1 MPTPQRTAVLLLAQ
15 HAAAGLAAGAGASA
29 APEAGDEAAAAAA
42 AAAGLAGAVLALARA
57 PAGPREP
64 ALAEL
69 LGALSA
75 ALGPREGASAGA
87 VLLEALDALGPQ
99 GSPDALVSFYQSL
112 PGELLEPPG
121 PEAEDPEAET
131 VPPDAP
137 SPARA
142 PPSSALGLFV
152 RECCVAFDLL
162 SFEGVGRLWEALR
175 RYRQS
180 PEESPFPARPLRPAL
195 PHSYHRFLAMEGRGS
210 GLLLL
215 DSEEEGAAA
224 PLVELPLPDHPR
236 AHLLQFR
243 AHQRRRN
250 YSQALAALH
259 AHYDSTGGREASLR
273 PAPSALGH
281 FHFAALAQC
290 TALAEQGRR
299 GPALRALEETIRVAQ
314 QAGDSTC
321 LTHALAQL
329 CRLTLEPRETYSEE
343 RLSPHAAGA
352 GGGAAART
360 SSGLLGFPLGLS
372 ILERRQNALRLLRRC
387 LQRSRELKLPHL
399 EAFACL
405 ALAQFHMLHSSR
417 PLDGRADGPGRRG
430 EPPRQSPLLGVP
442 EACEHVTLLRREAAL
457 AAALAMGE
465 DLPGGGSGSAMGPET
480 STSSTPAAAA
490 AGGDDGRGSGRT
502 VGGQTQSLKAG
513 IGSASAALEGCAS
526 SAHLLRS
533 SYEDLTGRP
542 SAARSLFEAHAT
554 AFGLAGGGDL
564 AADRTVASVG
574 TALLAEALGTVPPG
588 SYLSPHRGPYNSR
601 ARAGELASRH
611 RALCLGGDFRGA
623 RHLAAQMEALYAR
636 PASGGVAAA
645 TRAEAALLGA
655 AVQLGLGRAAE
666 AATEA
671 AGLFAHFHSAGLQ
684 LEALRGLLLVATARR
699 EGGHPEA
706 AVPYALSALT
716 QSRAK
721 GFRALEA
728 ECHVFLSEL
737 WLGLDPA
744 CAPLA
749 RGHLAQCLRPVLS
762 DAHAELRARA
772 QMAAARAALWEARAS
787 GGLGKSSE
795 EALSMLEGAAQVWE
809 AMQAPRKAAEA
820 HRLRALVYHE
830 VGDTMQRD
838 AAASRFRHLTVQP
851 NPMAAR

>member
-1 MPTPQRTAVLLLAQ
+1 MLLLAR
-15 HAAAGLAAGAGASA
+15 HAAAGLAAGAGDGAA
-29 APEAGDEAAAAAA
+29 APGAGDGAA

-64 ALAEL
+64 ALAEI

-75 ALGPREGASAGA
+75 ALGPREGAGAGA

-121 PEAEDPEAET
+121 PEAEAAPS
-131 VPPDAP
+131 DAP

-195 PHSYHRFLAMEGRGS
+195 PHSYHRFLAVEGRGS

-215 DSEEEGAAA
+215 DSEEGAAA

-243 AHQRRRN
+243 AHQRHRN
-250 YSQALAALH
+250 YCQALAALH

-329 CRLTLEPRETYSEE
+329 CRLALEPRETYSEE

-352 GGGAAART
+352 GGGTAART

-417 PLDGRADGPGRRG
+417 PLDGRAAGPGRRG
-430 EPPRQSPLLGVP
+430 EPPRPSPLLGVP

-457 AAALAMGE
+457 AAALAKGE
-465 DLPGGGSGSAMGPET
+465 DLPGGGADPAMGPEA
-480 STSSTPAAAA
+480 STSSTPAA
-490 AGGDDGRGSGRT
+490 AGGDDGRGSGRA
-502 VGGQTQSLKAG
+502 VGGQAQSLKAG

-533 SYEDLTGRP
+533 SFEDLTGRP

-554 AFGLAGGGDL
+554 AFGLAEGGDVT
-564 AADRTVASVG
+564 ADRTAASVG
-574 TALLAEALGTVPPG
+574 AALLAEALGTAPPG
-588 SYLSPHRGPYNSR
+588 RYLSPHRGPYNSR

-623 RHLAAQMEALYAR
+623 RHLAAQMEALYAG

-655 AVQLGLGRAAE
+655 AVQVGLGRAAE
-666 AATEA
+666 AATDA

-684 LEALRGLLLVATARR
+684 LEALRGLLLVAVARR

-744 CAPLA
+744 CVPLA
-749 RGHLAQCLRPVLS
+749 RSHLAQCLRPVLS

-787 GGLGKSSE
+787 GGWGKSGGARSSQ

-820 HRLRALVYHE
+820 HRLRALVCHE
-830 VGDTMQRD
+830 MGDTRQRD

-851 NPMAAR
+851 EPMAAQ